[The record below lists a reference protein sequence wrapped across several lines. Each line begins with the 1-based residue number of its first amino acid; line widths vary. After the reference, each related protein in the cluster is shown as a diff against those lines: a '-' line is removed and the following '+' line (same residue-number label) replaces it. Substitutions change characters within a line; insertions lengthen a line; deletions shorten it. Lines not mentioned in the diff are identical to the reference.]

1 MRIIPA
7 IDLIDGKCVRLE
19 KGDFGKKTVYRDD
32 PLEVAKEFEDHG
44 IQYLHLVDL
53 DGAKAGQVVNFK
65 ILEQL
70 ATKTGLNIDFGGGIR
85 CSEDVQIVLDSGGAQ
100 AVIGS
105 LAFKQPGVFFEIIER
120 FGEGQIVLGAD
131 ARNGKIAVGGW
142 METMDVNLS
151 EVVQDYHDRGV
162 QYVLCT
168 DIDKDGMM
176 EGPATKLYQSLLE
189 SVPGISLI
197 ASGGIRHM
205 DDVDEMKQIGC
216 EGVIIGK
223 AIYENAITLKDLEN
237 YIV

>member
-19 KGDFGKKTVYRDD
+19 KGDFDKKTIYRED

-53 DGAKAGQVVNFK
+53 DGAKSGKVVNYK
-65 ILEQL
+65 ILEKI
-70 ATKTGLNIDFGGGIR
+70 ASKTGLIIDFGGGIR
-85 CSEDVQIVLDSGGAQ
+85 SEDDVEIVLDSGAEQ
-100 AVIGS
+100 VVIGS
-105 LAFKQPGVFFEIIER
+105 LAFKEPYTFFGIMEV
-120 FGEGQIVLGAD
+120 FGEENIILGAD
-131 ARNGKIAVGGW
+131 ARKGKIAVGGW
-142 METMDVNLS
+142 QESTDMDVKK
-151 EVVQDYHDRGV
+151 VVLDYYNSRV

-176 EGPATKLYQSLLE
+176 AGPATKLYQSILKQVPYINLL
-189 SVPGISLI
+189 
-197 ASGGIRHM
+197 ASGGIRNM
-205 DDVDEMKQIGC
+205 DDVEEIARIGC

-237 YIV
+237 YVE

>member
-85 CSEDVQIVLDSGGAQ
+85 CSEDVQIVVDSGGAQ

-105 LAFKQPGVFFEIIER
+105 LAFKQPAVFFEIIER
-120 FGEGQIVLGAD
+120 FGKGQIVLGAD

-151 EVVQDYHDRGV
+151 EVVQDYHKRGV

-189 SVPGISLI
+189 SVPGIGLI
-197 ASGGIRHM
+197 ASGGIRNM
-205 DDVDEMKQIGC
+205 DDVEEMERIGC

-237 YIV
+237 YAV